1 MVNLLADCGLSHH
14 LTAISRPFL
23 SARLSLSLP
32 LYTMPAM
39 ATSLSIAVRLF
50 TPKPLSFFSKPIANP
65 SNLSFSSPISFQR
78 IKTKAQIQPQDQI
91 SLSNAS
97 SPSLNSTLPPK
108 LVEIISLFQSVPDP
122 KTRYQQLLHYGTRLP
137 PLDSQFKTDANRVQG
152 CVSQVWVRAFK
163 DPQEGDNG
171 ADPVVRFEADSDSQ
185 LTKGIAALLVFGL
198 SGSPV
203 SSIVRLMP
211 DFIDLLGIRQS
222 LSPSRN
228 SGMLNMLKLMQRK
241 ALELAIQENSGNFD
255 GPGSK
260 DLFSGTN
267 SDEIE
272 GKLDNKVNSNG
283 KDVNLGGIEGTDVV
297 SSFNGD
303 GASVHIE
310 EKLPSSSG
318 EFGGRKERIKDKLE
332 KKLSPVE
339 LNIDDVSHL
348 HKGHAAMIGNNSNG
362 ETHFNVRIVSKE
374 FEGKSL
380 VKRHRLVYDLLKEE
394 LNSGLHALS
403 IDAKTPS
410 EV

>member
-1 MVNLLADCGLSHH
+1 
-14 LTAISRPFL
+14 
-23 SARLSLSLP
+23 
-32 LYTMPAM
+32 M
-39 ATSLSIAVRLF
+39 ATSLSSAVRLF

-78 IKTKAQIQPQDQI
+78 IKTKAQIQPQDQL

-97 SPSLNSTLPPK
+97 SPSLNLSLLPPK

-122 KTRYQQLLHYGTRLP
+122 KTRYQQLLHYGTQLP
-137 PLDSQFKTDANRVQG
+137 PLDSHFKTDANRVQG

-203 SSIVRLMP
+203 SSIVRLTP

-255 GPGSK
+255 DPGSK
-260 DLFSGTN
+260 DLISGTK

-272 GKLDNKVNSNG
+272 GKLDNKEVNSNG
-283 KDVNLGGIEGTDVV
+283 KDVNLDGIEGTDVV
-297 SSFNGD
+297 SSFNGGD
-303 GASVHIE
+303 ASVHIE
-310 EKLPSSSG
+310 EKLASSSG
-318 EFGGRKERIKDKLE
+318 EFGGRKERIRDKLE

-339 LNIDDVSHL
+339 LNIEDVSHL

-380 VKRHRLVYDLLKEE
+380 VKRHRLVYDSLKEE